1 MTGARPLLEK
11 RVILYIDKKTKSL
24 VSIPRDLLARLG
36 IALKAEDDVK
46 SYFSWSSNFVGH

>member
-11 RVILYIDKKTKSL
+11 RVILYIDKKRKSL
-24 VSIPRDLLARLG
+24 VSISRDLLARLG
-36 IALKAEDDVK
+36 IALKGEDDVK